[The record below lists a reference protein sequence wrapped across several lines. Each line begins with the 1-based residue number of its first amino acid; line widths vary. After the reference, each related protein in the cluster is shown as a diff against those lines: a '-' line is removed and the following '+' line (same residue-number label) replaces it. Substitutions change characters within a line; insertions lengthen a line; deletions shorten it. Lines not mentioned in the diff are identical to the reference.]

1 MIGGPGPGS
10 REEVR
15 KMDCLLIIAILLKE
29 NAVDMVKSAKKER
42 VCPLNP

>member
-15 KMDCLLIIAILLKE
+15 KMDCLRAGSSFEAGILECL
-29 NAVDMVKSAKKER
+29 
-42 VCPLNP
+42 VCDKHTNLLTFM